1 MEVAVIIPGET
12 QSKESLALAPEVFD
26 KAFNEPLVHQVVT
39 AYLAGARQGSKAQK
53 TRSEVRGGG
62 RKPWKQK
69 GTGRAR
75 AGSIR
80 SPIWRGGGK
89 TFAAKPRDFSQKI
102 NKKMYKGAL
111 RSILSELIRQER
123 LILVDDFSVDEP
135 KTKLLLDKLSVMGPL
150 NNVLL
155 VTEILDENLYLA
167 ARNVRHI
174 DVIDVEMVNP
184 VDLIGFDSIIMTKA
198 AIKHIEEW
206 LA

>member
-1 MEVAVIIPGET
+1 MEVAVIIPGKAKSSET
-12 QSKESLALAPEVFD
+12 LALASEVFE
-26 KAFNEPLVHQVVT
+26 KEFNEPLVHQVVT

-80 SPIWRGGGK
+80 SPIWRGGGT
-89 TFAAKPRDFSQKI
+89 TFAAKPRNFSQKI

-123 LILVDDFSVDEP
+123 LILVDDISVDEP
-135 KTKLLLDKLSVMGPL
+135 KTKLLIEKLSSL
-150 NNVLL
+150 NLSNVLL
-155 VTEILDENLYLA
+155 VTEVLDENLYLA
-167 ARNVRHI
+167 ARNLRNV
-174 DVIDVEMVNP
+174 DVIDVDMTNP
-184 VDLIGFDSIIMTKA
+184 ADLIGFDNVIMTKA
-198 AIKHIEEW
+198 AIKSIEEW
-206 LA
+206 LV